1 MTIAVE
7 EKRLR
12 SLFERVEVVEDVAR
26 TLPEDDERRARL
38 LAVSDSALA
47 EEGTI
52 RPVIAARLLGLSEKT
67 VRAWAAEGVL
77 AVARRSPRL
86 LLDVRS
92 VHAVSHLVSELR
104 AAGQDRDLLD
114 QVWRRLEDAALL
126 DRDDLRESLGP
137 DAPRRGPRAPPD
149 QLRQPSGEPLK
160 SGSVPTEVI
169 ATPRA
174 DQQIAGLDRTHAR
187 AFGEFLDDLATR
199 GYQALGYRL
208 SGPAP
213 VDHMCV
219 KHLRDSLRVV
229 VAFEGQ

>member
-38 LAVSDSALA
+38 LAVSDSALT

-67 VRAWAAEGVL
+67 VRAWAAAGVL
-77 AVARRSPRL
+77 TVARRSPRL

-92 VHAVSHLVSELR
+92 VHGVSHLVSELR

-126 DRDDLRESLGP
+126 DRDDLRDSL
-137 DAPRRGPRAPPD
+137 DQMRRGEGRV
-149 QLRQPSGEPLK
+149 LRP
-160 SGSVPTEVI
+160 V
-169 ATPRA
+169 RA
-174 DQQIAGLDRTHAR
+174 D
-187 AFGEFLDDLATR
+187 
-199 GYQALGYRL
+199 
-208 SGPAP
+208 GPSES
-213 VDHMCV
+213 
-219 KHLRDSLRVV
+219 R
-229 VAFEGQ
+229 

>member
-47 EEGTI
+47 EEDTI
-52 RPVIAARLLGLSEKT
+52 RPIIAARLLGLSEKT
-67 VRAWAAEGVL
+67 VRAWAAAGVL

-126 DRDDLRESLGP
+126 GRDDLRQSV
-137 DAPRRGPRAPPD
+137 DQMRRGEGRVLRPIRSDVPPD
-149 QLRQPSGEPLK
+149 SR
-160 SGSVPTEVI
+160 
-169 ATPRA
+169 
-174 DQQIAGLDRTHAR
+174 
-187 AFGEFLDDLATR
+187 
-199 GYQALGYRL
+199 
-208 SGPAP
+208 
-213 VDHMCV
+213 
-219 KHLRDSLRVV
+219 
-229 VAFEGQ
+229 

>member
-7 EKRLR
+7 ERRLR

-67 VRAWAAEGVL
+67 VRAWAAAGVL
-77 AVARRSPRL
+77 TVAQRSPRL

-104 AAGQDRDLLD
+104 AAGQDRDLLER
-114 QVWRRLEDAALL
+114 VWHRLEDAALL
-126 DRDDLRESLGP
+126 DR
-137 DAPRRGPRAPPD
+137 
-149 QLRQPSGEPLK
+149 
-160 SGSVPTEVI
+160 
-169 ATPRA
+169 A
-174 DQQIAGLDRTHAR
+174 D
-187 AFGEFLDDLATR
+187 
-199 GYQALGYRL
+199 
-208 SGPAP
+208 
-213 VDHMCV
+213 
-219 KHLRDSLRVV
+219 LRDSLDQMRRG
-229 VAFEGQ
+229 EGRALRPVNSGSPPGSR